1 MKDGDYYMNNILR
14 REQSTLVNL
23 AQIEGGFELL
33 ERVKELQNLVNQIDL
48 SKYRLKEHYITESD
62 LSPTVTKNIFND
74 ILNSILN
81 SSGSI
86 KTLDDIL
93 LDMQN
98 IKIILDTCKKYDDP
112 LSDGEIE
119 SISEHIIIELTKI
132 VQYQL
137 EEEKKYY
144 NERINDVL
152 SDIDIKINEVIK
164 NNDRISF
171 QMGDMNELHPFLL
184 EALGPNNTVTDAI
197 NFLFQMI
204 IDSKSYGEDLPENIS
219 NMSYPSRY
227 EGERVEY
234 GDLPKVFTMP
244 EDMGEVGRY
253 SKTDDIEELE
263 DNDFGSISE
272 RIMYRKTMRKID
284 KND

>member
-1 MKDGDYYMNNILR
+1 MNNILR
-14 REQSTLVNL
+14 RERSTLVNL
-23 AQIEGGFELL
+23 AQIEGGVELL
-33 ERVKELQNLVNQIDL
+33 EKLKELQSLVNQIDL
-48 SKYRLKEHYITESD
+48 SKYRLKDQYITELD
-62 LSPTVTKNIFND
+62 LSPTVTKSIFND
-74 ILNSILN
+74 IINSILN
-81 SSGSI
+81 TSGSI

-112 LSDGEIE
+112 LSDGEIK

-137 EEEKKYY
+137 EEEKRYY
-144 NERINDVL
+144 DERINNML
-152 SDIDIKINEVIK
+152 SEVDIKINEVTEI
-164 NNDRISF
+164 NDKIIFRL
-171 QMGDMNELHPFLL
+171 GDMNELHPFLI

-219 NMSYPSRY
+219 NTVYPNRY
-227 EGERVEY
+227 EGERIEY
-234 GDLPKVFTMP
+234 GELPKIFDLPQ
-244 EDMGEVGRY
+244 DMGEVGRY
-253 SKTDDIEELE
+253 SKTEDIEELE

-272 RIMYRKTMRKID
+272 RIMYRKTMKKID

>member
-1 MKDGDYYMNNILR
+1 MNNILR
-14 REQSTLVNL
+14 RERSTLVNL
-23 AQIEGGFELL
+23 AQIEGGVELL
-33 ERVKELQNLVNQIDL
+33 EKLKELQSLVEQIDL
-48 SKYRLKEHYITESD
+48 SKYRLKDQYITELD
-62 LSPTVTKNIFND
+62 LSPTVTKSIFND
-74 ILNSILN
+74 IINSILN
-81 SSGSI
+81 TSGSI

-112 LSDGEIE
+112 LSDGEIK

-137 EEEKKYY
+137 EEEKRYY
-144 NERINDVL
+144 DERINNML
-152 SDIDIKINEVIK
+152 SEVDIKINEVTEI
-164 NNDRISF
+164 NDKIIFRL
-171 QMGDMNELHPFLL
+171 GDMNELHPFLI

-219 NMSYPSRY
+219 NTVYPNRY
-227 EGERVEY
+227 EGERIEY
-234 GDLPKVFTMP
+234 GELPKVFDLP
-244 EDMGEVGRY
+244 QDMGEVGRY
-253 SKTDDIEELE
+253 SKTEDIEELE

-272 RIMYRKTMRKID
+272 RIMYRKTMKKID

>member
-1 MKDGDYYMNNILR
+1 MNNILR
-14 REQSTLVNL
+14 RERSTLVNL
-23 AQIEGGFELL
+23 AQIEGGVELL
-33 ERVKELQNLVNQIDL
+33 EKLKELQSLVNQIDL
-48 SKYRLKEHYITESD
+48 SKYRLKDQYITELD
-62 LSPTVTKNIFND
+62 LSPTVTKSIFND
-74 ILNSILN
+74 IINSILN
-81 SSGSI
+81 TSGSI

-112 LSDGEIE
+112 LSDGEIK

-137 EEEKKYY
+137 EEEKRYY
-144 NERINDVL
+144 DERINNML
-152 SDIDIKINEVIK
+152 SEVDIKINEVTEI
-164 NNDRISF
+164 NDKIIFRL
-171 QMGDMNELHPFLL
+171 GDMNELHPFLI

-219 NMSYPSRY
+219 NTVYPNRY
-227 EGERVEY
+227 EGERIEY
-234 GDLPKVFTMP
+234 GELPKVFDLP
-244 EDMGEVGRY
+244 QDMGEVGRY
-253 SKTDDIEELE
+253 SKTEDIEELE

-272 RIMYRKTMRKID
+272 RIMYRKTMKKID